1 MNIWYEAYIRPFY
14 HYKGKDMKMSNKFKV
29 GDLVFE
35 IDVRNG
41 VELTTLS
48 ATDNDTFSIR
58 GSRTRY
64 LSDGRG
70 GPYAAIPSLLH
81 ATPENRQ
88 ALVALYGEDAV
99 PELPPSPQEVMLKL
113 LENQKYQLCRVS
125 NHSTEWENNN
135 NLKAVVHIGV
145 FGKFL
150 DSNGEWWTYGIPVDN
165 NGDEITE
172 IEK

>member
-1 MNIWYEAYIRPFY
+1 
-14 HYKGKDMKMSNKFKV
+14 MKNEFKV

-48 ATDNDTFSIR
+48 ATNNDTFSIR

-70 GPYAAIPSLLH
+70 DPYAAIPSLLH

-88 ALVALYGEDAV
+88 ALVTLYGEDAV
-99 PELPPSPQEVMLKL
+99 PKLPLRGSELTRELLKK
-113 LENQKYQLCRVS
+113 QKYVICWVNTYSDEYARNAS
-125 NHSTEWENNN
+125 RM
-135 NLKAVVHIGV
+135 VHIATEVEDDG
-145 FGKFL
+145 FTL
-150 DSNGEWWTYGIPVDN
+150 SNGGFAEYAVPVDM
-165 NGDEITE
+165 NGNEITE
-172 IEK
+172 IEE